1 MPQKSIYYNGNVNI
15 KKAGVQQEYTPEQLE
30 EYIKCKDDPIYFIK
44 NYVKI
49 VSLDDGL
56 VNFEMWQFQERMIE
70 TFFSERWSINL
81 LPRQMGKTITVAA
94 FILHYAIFNS
104 QKEIGILANKGA
116 TAREILSR
124 VKRMIENLPFFLQPG
139 VNEYNKGSV
148 EFGNGSS
155 VMAAGTSND
164 AIRGFSF
171 NIVYLDEFAFV
182 DNADEFFT
190 STYPV
195 ISSGK
200 TTKVI
205 ITSTPNGMNLFYKLW
220 TEANDKRNKFVPIK
234 VHWTENPNRDEKWKE
249 ETIANIGQRKFDQ
262 EYGCSFFGSSGTL
275 ISGEKLA
282 CLTWETPLVETD
294 TMCTYEN
301 PIEGHKYLTTVDVG
315 EGVGSDYSVIH
326 VTDITE
332 IPYRQVVVFRDNRV
346 SPMVLTEIVERISTK
361 YNEAYILVETNSIGS
376 QVGVFLHNE
385 YEYENLIITS
395 VKAQENVI
403 SGGFSGSATDY
414 GLRTTKKSK
423 RIGCTNL
430 KTLIEEDI
438 LLIRDFETVSELQ
451 TFSSRGKSYEAEDGK
466 HDDIVMTL
474 VLLGWISTQD
484 YFIDLVNNDARAKTM
499 ENRMGQ
505 IEAELTPFGFI
516 EDGDIDRINTDESNG
531 DVGLVGG
538 MF

>member
-1 MPQKSIYYNGNVNI
+1 MANKNIYYNGNVNI
-15 KKAGVQQEYTPEQLE
+15 KKAGVHQEYTPEQLA
-30 EYIKCKDDPIYFIK
+30 EYIKCKEDPIYFIK

-56 VNFEMWQFQERMIE
+56 VHFDMWEFQEKMIE
-70 TFFSERWSINL
+70 TFFENRWSINL

-104 QKEIGILANKGA
+104 QKSVGILANKGA

-139 VNEYNKGSV
+139 VKEYNKGTV

-171 NIVYLDEFAFV
+171 NVVYLDEFAFV

-200 TTKVI
+200 DTKVI

-220 TEANDKRNKFVPIK
+220 TEANSKRNKFIPIK
-234 VHWTENPNRDEKWKE
+234 VHWSENPNRDEKWKE
-249 ETIANIGQRKFDQ
+249 ETLANIGQRQFDQ
-262 EYGCSFFGSSGTL
+262 EYGCKFYGSSGTL
-275 ISGEKLA
+275 ISGEKLS
-282 CLTWETPLVETD
+282 CLTWDDPMMQDDKMT
-294 TMCTYEN
+294 TYEN
-301 PIEGHKYLTTVDVG
+301 PIEGHTYLCTVDVA
-315 EGVGSDYSVIH
+315 EGVGSDFSVIH
-326 VTDITE
+326 VTDITSM
-332 IPYRQVVVFRDNRV
+332 PYRQIVVYRDNRI
-346 SPMVLTEIVERISTK
+346 SPIVLTEVVHRIATK

-451 TFSSRGKSYEAEDGK
+451 TFSSRGQSYEAEDGK

-499 ENRMGQ
+499 ENRMSQ
-505 IEAELTPFGFI
+505 IEAELTPFGYI
-516 EDGDIDRINTDESNG
+516 QDGDIDRINSDVSDGE
-531 DVGLVGG
+531 VGLIGG

>member
-1 MPQKSIYYNGNVNI
+1 MIPKTIYYNGNVNI
-15 KKAGVQQEYTPEQLE
+15 KKAGVHQEYTPEQLA

-49 VSLDDGL
+49 VSLDEGL
-56 VNFEMWQFQERMIE
+56 VKFDMWEFQERMIE
-70 TFFSERWSINL
+70 TFFQERWSINL

-104 QKEIGILANKGA
+104 QKSVGILANKGA

-139 VNEYNKGSV
+139 VKEYNKGSV

-171 NIVYLDEFAFV
+171 NVVYLDEFAFV

-200 TTKVI
+200 DTKVI

-220 TEANDKRNKFVPIK
+220 TEANSKRNKFVPIK
-234 VHWTENPNRDEKWKE
+234 VHWNENPNRDEKWKE
-249 ETIANIGQRKFDQ
+249 ETLANIGQRQFDQ

-282 CLTWETPLVETD
+282 CLTWEDPIQQDDKMSV
-294 TMCTYEN
+294 YEN
-301 PIEGHKYLTTVDVG
+301 PIEGHTYIATVDVA
-315 EGVGSDYSVIH
+315 EGVGSDFSVIH
-326 VTDITE
+326 ITDITE
-332 IPYRQVVVFRDNRV
+332 MPYRQVLVYRDNRV
-346 SPMVLTEIVERISTK
+346 SPIVLTEVTERLATK
-361 YNEAYILVETNSIGS
+361 YNDAYILVETNSIGS

-430 KTLIEEDI
+430 KTLVEEDI

-451 TFSSRGKSYEAEDGK
+451 TFSSRGQSYEAEDGK

-499 ENRMGQ
+499 ENRMSQ

-516 EDGDIDRINTDESNG
+516 QDGDIDRINSDESNG
-531 DVGLVGG
+531 EYGLVGG